1 MLKSYY
7 YCLKNSVY
15 SHVNDK
21 SLHIVTQ
28 SQLLLF
34 IIYSPLIGSETNRYP
49 SLNKNMIYI
58 KKL

>member
-28 SQLLLF
+28 SQLLLLF
-34 IIYSPLIGSETNRYP
+34 LSPLIGSETNRYP
-49 SLNKNMIYI
+49 GLNKNMIYI